1 MTSAND
7 GHRPIVPPEY
17 HISALEQAGGVMSL
31 LAAASVAGTTG
42 SLWRR
47 KPAWLALAG
56 ASLSA
61 LAGVLWIFRNP
72 GRSTAGGLR
81 LAVAPCDGEVRSV
94 TRVQEP
100 RFLKAPAHRVTIRV
114 RPGDVQVTRAPVQGV
129 VRYRRYQLRGQAG
142 AADDALWIGLRQPD
156 GAKVLVKF
164 TASPFWR
171 VMPSFIGR
179 RITALLD
186 LEDAAAQGQVTGHL
200 PLGGQID
207 VFVPATS
214 QVTVGPG
221 TRVRAG
227 ETTLAR
233 L

>member
-7 GHRPIVPPEY
+7 FHRPIISPAF
-17 HISALEQAGGVMSL
+17 HISALEQAGGVISL
-31 LAAASVAGTTG
+31 LAAAGVAGTIG
-42 SLWRR
+42 LLLRR

-56 ASLSA
+56 ASFST

-72 GRSTAGGLR
+72 DRSTAGGLR
-81 LAVAPCDGEVRSV
+81 LAVAPCDGQVHSV
-94 TRVQEP
+94 DLVQEP
-100 RFLKAPAHRVTIRV
+100 RFLKAPAQQITIRV
-114 RPGDVQVTRAPVQGV
+114 RPGNVQVTRAPVAGI
-129 VRYRRYQLRGQAG
+129 VRYRRYQPRGQSG
-142 AADDALWIGLRQPD
+142 QRDDALWIGLRQPE
-156 GAKVLVKF
+156 GAKVLLKL
-164 TASPFWR
+164 TASAFWR
-171 VMPSFIGR
+171 ALPPFIGR

-186 LEDAAAQGQVTGHL
+186 LEDTAAQGQVTGHL

-227 ETTLAR
+227 ETVLAQ